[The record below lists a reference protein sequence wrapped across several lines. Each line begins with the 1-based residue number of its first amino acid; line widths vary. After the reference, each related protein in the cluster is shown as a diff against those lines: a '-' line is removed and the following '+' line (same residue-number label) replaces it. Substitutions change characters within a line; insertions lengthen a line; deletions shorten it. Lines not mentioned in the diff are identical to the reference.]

1 MLVFCFCI
9 PFFSNRTLAK
19 TEMEFCDWKPLFLC
33 YVYRNHF
40 CNVFIIQMN
49 LSDLIQRLIKYLVVG
64 LAVAV
69 CAVLIPKKSPAVE
82 EVTALA
88 LAAACTMAIVDT
100 FTNPVIAHSLNQGL
114 GFGLGANLVGFP
126 RL

>member
-1 MLVFCFCI
+1 
-9 PFFSNRTLAK
+9 
-19 TEMEFCDWKPLFLC
+19 
-33 YVYRNHF
+33 
-40 CNVFIIQMN
+40 MN
-49 LSDLIQRLIKYLVVG
+49 LGDLIQRLIKYLIVG

-69 CAVLIPKKSPAVE
+69 CAVIIPNPKKSLAIE
-82 EVTALA
+82 EVSALA

>member
-1 MLVFCFCI
+1 MYI
-9 PFFSNRTLAK
+9 EIISK
-19 TEMEFCDWKPLFLC
+19 TFKLLK
-33 YVYRNHF
+33 
-40 CNVFIIQMN
+40 MN
-49 LSDLIQRLIKYLVVG
+49 LGDLIQRLIKYLVVG

>member
-1 MLVFCFCI
+1 MVSFYVVFTKYGFH
-9 PFFSNRTLAK
+9 PFLFSKNR
-19 TEMEFCDWKPLFLC
+19 FPLFLSM
-33 YVYRNHF
+33 YIE
-40 CNVFIIQMN
+40 IISETFKIKMN
-49 LSDLIQRLIKYLVVG
+49 LGDLIQRLIKYLVVG

-69 CAVLIPKKSPAVE
+69 CAVLIPKKSPAIE

>member
-1 MLVFCFCI
+1 MWVFGEGRTRKEFSQKV
-9 PFFSNRTLAK
+9 PNEEPLFFSMYI
-19 TEMEFCDWKPLFLC
+19 E
-33 YVYRNHF
+33 
-40 CNVFIIQMN
+40 IISETSSHQKMN

-100 FTNPVIAHSLNQGL
+100 FTNPTIAHSLNQGL

>member
-1 MLVFCFCI
+1 VGGV
-9 PFFSNRTLAK
+9 LAI
-19 TEMEFCDWKPLFLC
+19 FIIQQGNPLFLSM
-33 YVYRNHF
+33 YIEIIF
-40 CNVFIIQMN
+40 DSAVFLFQFSYNSIKTMN
-49 LSDLIQRLIKYLVVG
+49 INDLIQRLIKYLVVG